1 MQPETSRRAVAVLA
15 VACAVAVLAVACAL
29 AALAMAAALLH
40 HPQAAASYTPPPFDP
55 AAVTGTPAAPEGYG
69 TVDAPA
75 YTVALC
81 GVPAVQE
88 GAAQLW
94 FTNPGQNTVW
104 LKVRIYT
111 PDGILL
117 GESGLL
123 KPGQYVQGGGAESR
137 ARRRHLHRA
146 QGDGLRARH
155 LPQRRSRDPEHRP
168 RGLTPLLFR
177 SLCRFPHTCRVLL
190 TPPSDKAAAHPGR
203 RPFRLFFPFLLG
215 GNVVRWAQRFR
226 RELFHEIQ

>member
-1 MQPETSRRAVAVLA
+1 MQPETSRW
-15 VACAVAVLAVACAL
+15 AVAVLAVACAL

-81 GVPAVQE
+81 GAPAVQE

-123 KPGQYVQGGGAESR
+123 KPGQYVQAVALSPVPDAGTSIVLKVMAYEPDTYHSAGAVTLNT
-137 ARRRHLHRA
+137 ALA
-146 QGDGLRARH
+146 D
-155 LPQRRSRDPEHRP
+155 
-168 RGLTPLLFR
+168 
-177 SLCRFPHTCRVLL
+177 
-190 TPPSDKAAAHPGR
+190 
-203 RPFRLFFPFLLG
+203 
-215 GNVVRWAQRFR
+215 
-226 RELFHEIQ
+226 

>member
-1 MQPETSRRAVAVLA
+1 MQPETSRRAVAV
-15 VACAVAVLAVACAL
+15 L

-40 HPQAAASYTPPPFDP
+40 HPQAAA
-55 AAVTGTPAAPEGYG
+55 PEGYG
-69 TVDAPA
+69 ALDTTA

-81 GVPAVQE
+81 GAPAVRE

-123 KPGQYVQGGGAESR
+123 KPGQYVQAVALSPVPDAGTSIVLKVMAYEPDTYHSAGAVTLNT
-137 ARRRHLHRA
+137 ALA
-146 QGDGLRARH
+146 D
-155 LPQRRSRDPEHRP
+155 
-168 RGLTPLLFR
+168 
-177 SLCRFPHTCRVLL
+177 
-190 TPPSDKAAAHPGR
+190 
-203 RPFRLFFPFLLG
+203 
-215 GNVVRWAQRFR
+215 
-226 RELFHEIQ
+226 

>member
-1 MQPETSRRAVAVLA
+1 MQPETSRR
-15 VACAVAVLAVACAL
+15 AVAVLAVACAL

-40 HPQAAASYTPPPFDP
+40 HPQAAA
-55 AAVTGTPAAPEGYG
+55 VTGTPAAPEGYG

-81 GVPAVQE
+81 GAPAVQE

-123 KPGQYVQGGGAESR
+123 KPSQYVQAVALSPVPDAGTSIVLKVMAYEPDTYHSAGAVTLNT
-137 ARRRHLHRA
+137 ALA
-146 QGDGLRARH
+146 D
-155 LPQRRSRDPEHRP
+155 
-168 RGLTPLLFR
+168 
-177 SLCRFPHTCRVLL
+177 
-190 TPPSDKAAAHPGR
+190 
-203 RPFRLFFPFLLG
+203 
-215 GNVVRWAQRFR
+215 
-226 RELFHEIQ
+226 